1 MLQNKFLELIVTIS
15 IDDKL
20 SSILIVT
27 ISIDDKLSS
36 TFCIVQSKYQ
46 KNIRISDFQV
56 NYFDPIIP

>member
-1 MLQNKFLELIVTIS
+1 MLQNKFLE
-15 IDDKL
+15 
-20 SSILIVT
+20 LIVT